1 MDRTF
6 LGTSKEFQNVVIV
19 CVMKLLLVEDGRD
32 LAESI
37 VEYLNHEGY
46 HCEVAS
52 TLESALEKVEFHDY
66 DCILLDI
73 TLPDG
78 NGLTV
83 LERLKEANKTEGV
96 IIISAKDSLDDR
108 IKGLKLGA
116 DDYLTKPF
124 HLPELGARVEALL
137 RRKYFQGSSKIAFH
151 ELSIDLTAQMV
162 MVNDQPLSLTRKEY
176 ELLIFFVSNRG
187 KVISKSSIAEHL
199 SGDMA
204 DMLDNFGFVYA
215 HVKNLKKKL
224 SESGCDDYIKTIYR
238 FGYQWDE

>member
-1 MDRTF
+1 
-6 LGTSKEFQNVVIV
+6 
-19 CVMKLLLVEDGRD
+19 MKLLVIEDGKQ

-37 VEYLNHEGY
+37 VQYLQKEGY

-52 TLESALEKVEFHDY
+52 TLRDAIEKVVMHEY

-78 NGLTV
+78 NGLSV
-83 LERLKEANKTEGV
+83 LEHLKAEGKMEGV

-116 DDYLTKPF
+116 DDYLPKPF
-124 HLPELGARVEALL
+124 HLPELGARVEALI
-137 RRKYFQGSSKIAFH
+137 RRKNFQGANKIVFN
-151 ELSIDLTAQMV
+151 ELTIDVHAQLV
-162 MVNDQPLSLTRKEY
+162 MVNGSALSLTRKEY
-176 ELLIFFVSNRG
+176 DLLLFLISNKGR
-187 KVISKSSIAEHL
+187 VISKNAIAEHL

-204 DMLDNFGFVYA
+204 DMLDNQGFVYA

-224 SESGCDDYIKTIYR
+224 SESGCKDYVKTIYG
-238 FGYQWDE
+238 FGYQWEA

>member
-1 MDRTF
+1 
-6 LGTSKEFQNVVIV
+6 
-19 CVMKLLLVEDGRD
+19 MKLLVIEDGKQ

-37 VEYLNHEGY
+37 VEYLRHEGY
-46 HCEVAS
+46 HCEIAT
-52 TLESALEKVEFHDY
+52 TLEGAIEKVMLHEY

-83 LERLKEANKTEGV
+83 LELLKEEGKMEGV

-116 DDYLTKPF
+116 DDYLAKPF
-124 HLPELGARVEALL
+124 HLSELGARLEALI
-137 RRKYFQGSSKIAFH
+137 RRKNFQGSNKIAFN
-151 ELSIDLTAQMV
+151 ELTIDVPAQMV
-162 MVNDQPLSLTRKEY
+162 MANGSRLSLTRKEY
-176 ELLIFFVSNRG
+176 DLLLFFIANKGR
-187 KVISKSSIAEHL
+187 VISKNAIAEHL

-204 DMLDNFGFVYA
+204 DMLDNHGFVYA

-224 SESGCDDYIKTIYR
+224 NESGCRDYIKTIYG
-238 FGYQWDE
+238 FGYRWEA